1 MKAPFLTTLLCV
13 LSVQAGIC
21 ETLYTKAGSDPDFEE
36 VRKSGKL
43 PQGKNSSTGFT
54 GSAIRVNHELV
65 ETTPESKRP
74 IPRAIK
80 IHTLGNAGIPRED
93 FKKWSRWYQEDG
105 STQVFRLFKD
115 EVNMRNERE
124 NAARIEAFSELN
136 WKEGAWHEWSGTFT
150 LVKPHEGAIFQ
161 SKNSENDWAVQIYIH
176 EGGSVTLNHR
186 RGEDKS
192 IAKDM
197 IGKPFRIRVRDNGLN
212 YEVYLNGEKMGEGSY
227 KRSKGATGFRWG
239 MYMGKK
245 KVEHDAMIFVSGV
258 TLDGKD

>member
-1 MKAPFLTTLLCV
+1 MKSPLLTLILC
-13 LSVQAGIC
+13 LASGQLGIAEPLYVQKG
-21 ETLYTKAGSDPDFEE
+21 TDPSFEE
-36 VRKSGKL
+36 VMKSGKL
-43 PQGKNSSTGFT
+43 PKGKNSKTGVT
-54 GSAIRVNHELV
+54 GSSINVTNKLV
-65 ETTPESKRP
+65 EVTPEAKRP
-74 IPRAIK
+74 IPQAIR
-80 IHTLGNAGIPRED
+80 IHTLGNSVIPRSE
-93 FKKWSRWYQEDG
+93 FKNWSRWYQEDG

-150 LVKPHEGAIFQ
+150 LVKPHEGSIFQ

-176 EGGSVTLNHR
+176 HSGSVTLNHR
-186 RGEDKS
+186 RGEDRS

-227 KRSKGATGFRWG
+227 KRPKGSTGFRWG